1 MFPEFTNTKI
11 SNNHVTS
18 RLIPFVACHLLMMT
32 LKPPTPLP
40 LCSLKSLKFRN
51 YGKAPYIFSSY
62 CQSPR

>member
-40 LCSLKSLKFRN
+40 N